1 MVEMWPNRP
10 QHGEIRGLPPLPA
23 HAINEAPDSP
33 VTTDPVSITLG
44 DVQAAGAAIRKA
56 IADGDGPLPPK
67 FLVEFLL
74 QEWRRYLALTHHRHG
89 PASTAWAAADDA
101 TRRLILSVLPVRSPA
116 QRSKLMQSLPKLV
129 ADLKTGCAIAATP
142 ESTRDAFLAQLREI
156 HLALIE
162 PPKNG
167 KEAPE
172 PDLSDTITM
181 DVRDPRYRM
190 LLDKLDGA
198 DGVEHIEM

>member
-1 MVEMWPNRP
+1 MTSESV
-10 QHGEIRGLPPLPA
+10 Q
-23 HAINEAPDSP
+23 
-33 VTTDPVSITLG
+33 ITLG

-56 IADGDGPLPPK
+56 ISDGDGPLPPK

-74 QEWRRYLALTHHRHG
+74 QEWRRFLALLHHRHG
-89 PASTAWAAADDA
+89 PDTPEWQNAVDA
-101 TRRLILSVLPVRSPA
+101 TLRLIVSVQPVNSPA

-129 ADLKTGCAIAATP
+129 ADIKAATALA
-142 ESTRDAFLAQLREI
+142 STPAAVRDEFLSQLREI

-162 PPKNG
+162 PPKDG
-167 KEAPE
+167 KEKPE

-190 LLDKLDGA
+190 LLDRLDGA

>member
-1 MVEMWPNRP
+1 MWPNRAR
-10 QHGEIRGLPPLPA
+10 HGEIPALPPA
-23 HAINEAPDSP
+23 AAGASNEEPVSSVTPDS
-33 VTTDPVSITLG
+33 VQITLG

-89 PASTAWAAADDA
+89 PESDEWAAAVDC
-101 TRRLILSVLPVRSPA
+101 TRRLILSVLPVRSA
-116 QRSKLMQSLPKLV
+116 SQRSKLMQSLPRLV
-129 ADLKTGCAIAATP
+129 TDLKAGCAVAATP
-142 ESTRDAFLAQLREI
+142 GSVRDAFLAQLREI

-167 KEAPE
+167 KQAPE

>member
-1 MVEMWPNRP
+1 MT
-10 QHGEIRGLPPLPA
+10 Q
-23 HAINEAPDSP
+23 DS
-33 VTTDPVSITLG
+33 VQITLG

-74 QEWRRYLALTHHRHG
+74 QEWRRYLALTHHREG
-89 PASTAWAAADDA
+89 PDSADWAAAVDA
-101 TRRLILSVLPVRSPA
+101 TRRLILSVLPVRSAA

-129 ADLKTGCAIAATP
+129 ADLKKGCATAATP
-142 ESTRDAFLAQLREI
+142 DAARDAFLAQLREI

-167 KEAPE
+167 REAPE

-181 DVRDPRYRM
+181 DVRDPRYRL

>member
-1 MVEMWPNRP
+1 MS
-10 QHGEIRGLPPLPA
+10 
-23 HAINEAPDSP
+23 NES
-33 VTTDPVSITLG
+33 VQITLG

-89 PASTAWAAADDA
+89 PDAPEWRNAVDSTL
-101 TRRLILSVLPVRSPA
+101 RLIVSVQPVTSPA

-129 ADLKTGCAIAATP
+129 ADIKAATAAA
-142 ESTRDAFLAQLREI
+142 STPPPVREAFLAQLRDL

-162 PPKNG
+162 PPKDG
-167 KEAPE
+167 EERP
-172 PDLSDTITM
+172 PQDLSDTITM